1 MFLFHK
7 ILDFSKKCVTFVAMK
22 AIFQYQD
29 YRLYIQE
36 FYAEQKEKSGFTWRD
51 FAKEAGY
58 SSSAYLKLVCD
69 GKTRL
74 TAEGAKKTAA
84 AMKLGDFET
93 QYFLLMVEYGN
104 AKTFEGRKKAFEEMI
119 ALGKAQKTSI
129 MGGDFYT
136 YFESWKN
143 PVIRELA
150 PALPHAKPSEIADLC
165 LPEIS
170 AAQVVETLDFLTKRG
185 LLEKDK
191 DGLYHQTEK
200 SVSTGPM
207 DVVPEAV
214 RTMHKQMGDFAM
226 KALEELP
233 LSERSFS
240 GMTMGISKKN
250 YDKFVAEITDFRRR
264 IAAIVSEDTETEQIY
279 RLNLQFFPL
288 TKNIK
293 EHFKK

>member
-1 MFLFHK
+1 
-7 ILDFSKKCVTFVAMK
+7 MK
-22 AIFQYQD
+22 PISQYQD
-29 YRLYIQE
+29 YRLYIQD
-36 FYAEQKEKSGFTWRD
+36 FYMEQKDKTGFTWRD

-74 TAEGAKKTAA
+74 TADGAKKTAL

-93 QYFLLMVEYGN
+93 QYFVLMVEYGN
-104 AKTFEGRKKAFEEMI
+104 AKSFEAKKKVFEEMI
-119 ALGKAQKTSI
+119 ALGNAQKTSI
-129 MGGDFYT
+129 LGGDFYT

-150 PALPHAKPSEIADLC
+150 PAMPHAKPSEMADQC

-170 AAQVVETLDFLTKRG
+170 AAQVAEALDFLTKRG
-185 LLEKDK
+185 LLIKDK
-191 DGLYHQTEK
+191 DGVYHQTDK

-214 RTMHKQMGDFAM
+214 RSMHKQMGTFAM

-233 LSERSFS
+233 MSERSFS
-240 GMTMGISKKN
+240 GITMGIAKKN
-250 YDKFVAEITDFRRR
+250 YERILAEIMDFRRR
-264 IAAIVSEDTETEQIY
+264 IAAIVSENDETEQVY
-279 RLNLQFFPL
+279 RLNMQFFPL

-293 EHFKK
+293 QSFNK